1 MKKKRSR
8 KIRPATVVIGAII
21 GIGVILSLTAPRFP
35 LLIESGYSRAI
46 YRWISSC
53 LSRLTGI
60 FPFSVAEVTVVGL
73 VIFSLVQII
82 RGVIALVKKP
92 REFLGAC
99 PRGIGKIALILVLIY
114 VGFYMLWGLNY
125 SRLSFAEIS
134 GLPVEPAAVEELT
147 ELALALTEKANSLRA
162 QVAENDR
169 GVMTLSSGIRQM
181 FAQAETG
188 YQRAAEFYPELGGKY
203 GPPKGVF
210 LSRYW
215 SYTGISGMY
224 FPFTAEANVNIDI
237 PHFMLPATAAHE
249 MAHQRGFAREDEAN
263 FLSYL
268 ACSLHPHVEFQ
279 YSGTMLALMNTMNA
293 LYRADREAY
302 KNVRKQY
309 CDGINRDLKDW
320 QAYWARFEGPVQQ
333 LSTDINDSYLKAN
346 RQQDGVRSYG
356 RMVDLLLAE
365 FRQAQEQEG

>member
-1 MKKKRSR
+1 MISLWSKSSGGHCSCKS
-8 KIRPATVVIGAII
+8 P
-21 GIGVILSLTAPRFP
+21 GIPG
-35 LLIESGYSRAI
+35 
-46 YRWISSC
+46 C
-53 LSRLTGI
+53 LPS
-60 FPFSVAEVTVVGL
+60 
-73 VIFSLVQII
+73 
-82 RGVIALVKKP
+82 
-92 REFLGAC
+92 
-99 PRGIGKIALILVLIY
+99 GIGKIALILVLIY

-237 PHFMLPATAAHE
+237 PILCFLQLRPTRWPISGALP
-249 MAHQRGFAREDEAN
+249 
-263 FLSYL
+263 
-268 ACSLHPHVEFQ
+268 
-279 YSGTMLALMNTMNA
+279 
-293 LYRADREAY
+293 
-302 KNVRKQY
+302 
-309 CDGINRDLKDW
+309 
-320 QAYWARFEGPVQQ
+320 
-333 LSTDINDSYLKAN
+333 
-346 RQQDGVRSYG
+346 G
-356 RMVDLLLAE
+356 RMRPTFSVILHVLCIRMWN
-365 FRQAQEQEG
+365 FNIPGRCWR